1 MENRLVVA
9 KAGRGM
15 NRDVGVNRSKL
26 LYLELI
32 SNEVLLYSTGNYI

>member
-1 MENRLVVA
+1 MGINVKKKMGGGGTDWEL
-9 KAGRGM
+9 
-15 NRDVGVNRSKL
+15 GVSRCKL